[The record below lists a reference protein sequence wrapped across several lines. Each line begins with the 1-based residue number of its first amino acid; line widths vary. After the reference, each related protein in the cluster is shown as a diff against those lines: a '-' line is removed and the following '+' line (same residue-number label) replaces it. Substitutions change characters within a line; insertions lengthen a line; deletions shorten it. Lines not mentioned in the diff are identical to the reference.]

1 MTPDER
7 VRRDERAVAARPG
20 DAAAWA
26 RLSRE
31 HERLGRRDD
40 ALRAALR
47 AHRAAPEDAD
57 ALARLRTLG
66 AADGLWP
73 AERGD
78 PQNRQRSP
86 LEGPDEG
93 VLRWRLDLPRVCV
106 GRPLLDL
113 AGRVVLR
120 ASPTGLLRVD
130 ADGRRVDDLGAW
142 RPQVAPLL
150 VEGEPRAWDAGSGRL
165 VGPAPAADVLAWRGT
180 GALGP
185 GPGGGALATGE
196 ALVALGPDGAVR
208 WTQGGRGPVHD
219 VACAAD
225 GGRVLASLGTA
236 LWSRQ
241 RALDAAT
248 GAALWEGAPRLRAAA
263 EPAAALVAAA
273 DDGSWLVA
281 TGAAL
286 VRLCAA
292 GEERWERKLEGPVGP
307 PATVGDRV
315 VVTTGS
321 AVHDLDL
328 ATGATRWRRDL
339 RAGEPP
345 TLDPRGVAY
354 VATYDGRLVGLR
366 PDGATHCQALVR
378 GTGAPSAP
386 VIGWDGTALLTV
398 GRELVCVR

>member
-7 VRRDERAVAARPG
+7 LRREERAVAARPG
-20 DAAAWA
+20 DAGAWA

-40 ALRAALR
+40 AVRAALR
-47 AHRAAPEDAD
+47 AFRAQPDAD
-57 ALARLRTLG
+57 GLARLRALG
-66 AADGLWP
+66 AGDGLWP

-78 PQNRQRSP
+78 AQSRQVSP
-86 LEGPDEG
+86 LDGPDEG
-93 VLRWRLDLPRVCV
+93 VLRWRLDLPRACV

-113 AGRVVLR
+113 EGRAVLR
-120 ASPTGLLRVD
+120 ARHAGLLRVD
-130 ADGRRVDDLGAW
+130 AEGRRIEDLGAW

-150 VEGEPRAWDAGSGRL
+150 VLGDPLAWDGGSGRR

-180 GALGP
+180 GALAP
-185 GPGGGALATGE
+185 GVAGGAFALGD
-196 ALVALGPDGAVR
+196 ALVALAPDGAVR
-208 WTQGGRGPVHD
+208 WTRPGPAQD
-219 VACAAD
+219 VACSQD
-225 GGRVLASLGTA
+225 GSRVVASVGTA
-236 LWSRQ
+236 LLSRP
-241 RALDAAT
+241 RAFDAAT
-248 GAALWEGAPRLRAAA
+248 GAPLWEGAPRPRSLA
-263 EPAAALVAAA
+263 ELSPEHVAAA
-273 DDGSWLVA
+273 DDGAWLVA
-281 TGAAL
+281 AGLALARLDPDGAP
-286 VRLCAA
+286 
-292 GEERWERKLEGPVGP
+292 RWERKLEGPVGP

-366 PDGATHCQALVR
+366 PDGRTHCQAMVR

-386 VIGWDGTALLTV
+386 TIGWDGTALLTV
-398 GRELVCVR
+398 GRELVAVR

>member
-1 MTPDER
+1 M
-7 VRRDERAVAARPG
+7 
-20 DAAAWA
+20 
-26 RLSRE
+26 
-31 HERLGRRDD
+31 
-40 ALRAALR
+40 
-47 AHRAAPEDAD
+47 
-57 ALARLRTLG
+57 
-66 AADGLWP
+66 
-73 AERGD
+73 
-78 PQNRQRSP
+78 
-86 LEGPDEG
+86 
-93 VLRWRLDLPRVCV
+93 CV

-142 RPQVAPLL
+142 RPHVAPLL
-150 VEGEPRAWDAGSGRL
+150 VAGEPRAWDAGSGRL
-165 VGPAPAADVLAWRGT
+165 VGPAPAADPGAAQ
-180 GALGP
+180 GALWGRP
-185 GPGGGALATGE
+185 DGGALATGE
-196 ALVALGPDGAVR
+196 ARRGAPGPDGAVR
-208 WTQGGRGPVHD
+208 WTGRPRAGPR
-219 VACAAD
+219 
-225 GGRVLASLGTA
+225 RVLG
-236 LWSRQ
+236 RR
-241 RALDAAT
+241 RARAREPRDRPLVAPARARHAAT
-248 GAALWEGAPRLRAAA
+248 GAARWEGRRAPARAA
-263 EPAAALVAAA
+263 EPSAVHVAAA

-281 TGAAL
+281 AGAAL
-286 VRLCAA
+286 VRLDAA
-292 GEERWERKLEGPVGP
+292 GDERWERKLEGPVGA
-307 PATVGDRV
+307 PATAGDRV

-386 VIGWDGTALLTV
+386 VIGWEGTALLTV